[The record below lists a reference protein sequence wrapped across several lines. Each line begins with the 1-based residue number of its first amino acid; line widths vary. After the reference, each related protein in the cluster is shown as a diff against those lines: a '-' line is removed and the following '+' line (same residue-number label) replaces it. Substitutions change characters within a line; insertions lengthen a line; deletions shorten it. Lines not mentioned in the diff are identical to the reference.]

1 MPISGPFRGHP
12 AVDEEEPVHET
23 GAGGEVYRR
32 LNRKC
37 MVSMYIGHAI
47 SYAVLLAG
55 YLLLTTFSQEFL
67 GSYYGLVQY
76 AALAVLA
83 IALVYSA
90 AAPPVYYAR
99 YRYQIT
105 EDRVDVRCGV
115 LVIRHILVPIERVH
129 QVEVSRGPINTM
141 LGLADVTITTAG
153 GDATIE
159 YLEIEEAEKVADLLN
174 KLIGRMLL
182 DRIKT
187 APAAT
192 ATAGPA
198 DE

>member
-1 MPISGPFRGHP
+1 
-12 AVDEEEPVHET
+12 
-23 GAGGEVYRR
+23 
-32 LNRKC
+32 
-37 MVSMYIGHAI
+37 MVSMYIGYAI

-55 YLLLTTFSQEFL
+55 YLLLTTFSPDLL
-67 GSYYGLVQY
+67 GPSYGPVQC
-76 AALAVLA
+76 AARVVLAV
-83 IALVYSA
+83 ALVSMV
-90 AAPPVYYAR
+90 AAPPVYSAR

-174 KLIGRMLL
+174 KLIGRMLQ
-182 DRIKT
+182 DR
-187 APAAT
+187 T

-198 DE
+198 GE

>member
-1 MPISGPFRGHP
+1 
-12 AVDEEEPVHET
+12 
-23 GAGGEVYRR
+23 
-32 LNRKC
+32 
-37 MVSMYIGHAI
+37 MVSMYIGYAI
-47 SYAVLLAG
+47 SYAVLLVG
-55 YLLLTTFSQEFL
+55 YLLLRFFSREYL
-67 GSYYGLVQY
+67 GPSYDLVQY

-83 IALVYSA
+83 IVLVYIV

-105 EDRVDVRCGV
+105 ADKVDVRYGI

-141 LGLADVTITTAG
+141 LGLGDVTITTAG

-174 KLIGRMLL
+174 TLIGRMLQ
-182 DRIKT
+182 DRI
-187 APAAT
+187 
-192 ATAGPA
+192 AGA
-198 DE
+198 SEERR

>member
-1 MPISGPFRGHP
+1 MPIPSPFREHSI
-12 AVDEEEPVHET
+12 VDEEELVHEA

-37 MVSMYIGHAI
+37 MVSMYIGDAI
-47 SYAVLLAG
+47 VYAVLLAG
-55 YLLLTTFSQEFL
+55 YLIVKTYTQEFL
-67 GSYYGLVQY
+67 GPFYGPVQY
-76 AALAVLA
+76 AALVLLAVV
-83 IALVYSA
+83 LVYIV

-99 YRYQIT
+99 YRYQIS

-153 GDATIE
+153 GDVTIE
-159 YLEIEEAEKVADLLN
+159 YLEIDEAEKIADLLN
-174 KLIGRMLL
+174 KLIGRMLQG
-182 DRIKT
+182 RIAA
-187 APAAT
+187 APAPG
-192 ATAGPA
+192 AGPA
-198 DE
+198 GE

>member
-1 MPISGPFRGHP
+1 MPIPGPFQGQP
-12 AVDEEEPVHET
+12 TIDEGKPVHEA
-23 GAGGEVYRR
+23 GAGGEGYRR

-37 MVSMYIGHAI
+37 MVSMYIGDAI

-55 YLLLTTFSQEFL
+55 FFLLKIFSQGFL
-67 GSYYGLVQY
+67 GPYYDPVQY
-76 AALAVLA
+76 AALVILAVV
-83 IALVYSA
+83 LVYII

-99 YRYQIT
+99 YRYQIS

-115 LVIRHILVPIERVH
+115 LVIQHILVPIERVH

-159 YLEIEEAEKVADLLN
+159 YLEIDEAEKIADLLN
-174 KLIGRMLL
+174 KLIGLMLQ
-182 DRIKT
+182 DRITT
-187 APAAT
+187 APAT
-192 ATAGPA
+192 RAGLA
-198 DE
+198 GE

>member
-1 MPISGPFRGHP
+1 MPTPSPFQGHLT
-12 AVDEEEPVHET
+12 VDEVEPVHET
-23 GAGGEVYRR
+23 DAGGEGYRR

-55 YLLLTTFSQEFL
+55 YFFLKTFSQEFL
-67 GSYYGLVQY
+67 GQYYNLVQL

-83 IALVYSA
+83 VALVYIV

-105 EDRVDVRCGV
+105 EDKVDVRCGV

-129 QVEVSRGPINTM
+129 QVEVSRGPINTL

-159 YLEIEEAEKVADLLN
+159 YLEIKEAEKVADHLN
-174 KLIGRMLL
+174 NLIGRMLQN
-182 DRIKT
+182 RIKT
-187 APAAT
+187 APSPIAT
-192 ATAGPA
+192 GPL

>member
-1 MPISGPFRGHP
+1 MQIPHSFRGHP
-12 AVDEEEPVHET
+12 AVDDEGPFHET
-23 GAGGEVYRR
+23 VQGGEVYRR

-47 SYAVLLAG
+47 SYAILLAG
-55 YLLLTTFSQEFL
+55 YLVLTTFSQDLL
-67 GSYYGLVQY
+67 GPHYSLVQY
-76 AALAVLA
+76 SALAVLA
-83 IALVYSA
+83 VALAYIV

-153 GDATIE
+153 GDATID
-159 YLEIEEAEKVADLLN
+159 YLEIAEAEKVADLLN
-174 KLIGRMLL
+174 KRIGRMLQ
-182 DRIKT
+182 DRAAT
-187 APAAT
+187 APAPAL
-192 ATAGPA
+192 AGPA
-198 DE
+198 GE